1 MRAIRPETAS
11 RPRLTS
17 GGSGQ
22 QLPQRV
28 RSRSSDP
35 RRSDP
40 ARSWGRFAYVRA
52 SVGTGVA
59 TGVRPPISRG
69 WESLRTHKQ
78 VCHSL
83 TVSGMV
89 ARIFG
94 RKSPSPD
101 ATEQTTDGLI
111 ATTHTISA
119 ALAAALVFVAS
130 GAVLVLEI
138 LAVRLLAPYVGLTL
152 ETTTSIIGAA
162 LAGIAVGA
170 AAGGWLADR
179 TDERKLLSAL
189 FIVAGLYAL
198 LIIPLIRML
207 GPGARDGGDMAAL
220 GVTLI
225 TLVPPAAVLSA
236 VTPTV
241 ARLRLHDLGSTG
253 SIVGGI
259 SAWATAG
266 ALVCTFGT
274 GFVLV
279 PLVPISTSVLGIGVV
294 LALIGALLAVWIA
307 KFGVRAG
314 AVVVVGTLVLG
325 ALTASIPTPCERE
338 TDYHCVNVEVDP
350 MLATGRTLLLDD
362 VLHSYV
368 DLDDPSHL
376 EYAYTQ
382 WIADGID
389 AANPA
394 AKPLDVVFVG
404 GGGFTLPRWLQATR
418 PGSTAQVLEVDGDLV
433 EVVREK
439 LGLRANAG
447 LTVSVGDARNT
458 LRDLPTD
465 SADVIVGD
473 AFGTYAVPW
482 HLATTEWAQEVRRVL
497 RPGGLYALNVIDF
510 PPLELLRSEAATL
523 LEVFG
528 DVRLVTEPDGEMN
541 PAGGN
546 GVLLASDRPL
556 AAAASSGDF
565 GEITLDR
572 EAVVRFAGSAEP
584 LRDDFAPAD
593 QKLTIP
599 FN

>member
-1 MRAIRPETAS
+1 
-11 RPRLTS
+11 
-17 GGSGQ
+17 
-22 QLPQRV
+22 
-28 RSRSSDP
+28 
-35 RRSDP
+35 
-40 ARSWGRFAYVRA
+40 
-52 SVGTGVA
+52 
-59 TGVRPPISRG
+59 
-69 WESLRTHKQ
+69 
-78 VCHSL
+78 
-83 TVSGMV
+83 MV
-89 ARIFG
+89 AKLF
-94 RKSPSPD
+94 RKKSDSSS
-101 ATEQTTDGLI
+101 ASTEPTGGPT
-111 ATTHTISA
+111 ATTHTLSA
-119 ALAAALVFVAS
+119 ALAATLVFVAS

-179 TDERKLLSAL
+179 VDERKLLAVL
-189 FIVAGLYAL
+189 FIVAGLLAL
-198 LIIPLIRML
+198 LIVPLVRML
-207 GPGARDGGDMAAL
+207 GPGARDGGDIAAL

-241 ARLRLHDLGSTG
+241 ARLRLHNLGNTG

-266 ALVCTFGT
+266 ALVGTFGT

-279 PLVPISTSVLGIGVV
+279 PLVPISASVLGIGVV
-294 LALIGALLAVWIA
+294 LALIGALLAVRTA
-307 KFGVRAG
+307 KLGPTTGV
-314 AVVVVGTLVLG
+314 VVVVGTLALG
-325 ALTASIPTPCERE
+325 ALTATIQTPCDRE

-350 MLATGRTLLLDD
+350 MVASGRTLLLDD

-368 DLDDPSHL
+368 DLDDPAHL

-389 AANPA
+389 GSNADSE
-394 AKPLDVVFVG
+394 PLDVVFVG

-418 PGSTAQVLEVDGDLV
+418 PGSTAKVLEVDGDLV

-439 LGLRANAG
+439 LGLRENAG
-447 LTVSVGDARNT
+447 LTVAVGDARTT

-482 HLATTEWAQEVRRVL
+482 HLATTEWAEEVKRVL

-510 PPLELLRSEAATL
+510 PPLELLRAEAATL
-523 LEVFG
+523 LEVFD
-528 DVRLVTEPDGEMN
+528 DVRLVTMPDGELN

-546 GVLLASDRPL
+546 GILLASDRALPPPVG
-556 AAAASSGDF
+556 SGEF
-565 GEITLDR
+565 GEIILDR
-572 EAVVRFAGSAEP
+572 DQVVSFAGEAEP

-593 QKLTIP
+593 QQLTIP
-599 FN
+599 FD